1 VTQQS
6 TRAVATLR
14 QKPFGE
20 KAKIKYAKNFV
31 EESKDKK
38 KRRMDP
44 FEDTT
49 GNNVGTLSHHHHH
62 QN

>member
-1 VTQQS
+1 M
-6 TRAVATLR
+6 
-14 QKPFGE
+14 PFGE
-20 KAKIKYAKNFV
+20 KDKIKYAKNFV

-38 KRRMDP
+38 KHQMDP

-49 GNNVGTLSHHHHH
+49 GNNVGTLSHHHH

>member
-1 VTQQS
+1 M
-6 TRAVATLR
+6 R
-14 QKPFGE
+14 FGE
-20 KAKIKYAKNFV
+20 RANIKYAKNIV

-38 KRRMDP
+38 NRTDP

-49 GNNVGTLSHHHHH
+49 RNTVGTLSHHHH

>member
-1 VTQQS
+1 MTQQS

-14 QKPFGE
+14 QMRFGE
-20 KAKIKYAKNFV
+20 RANIKYAKNFV

-38 KRRMDP
+38 TRMDP

-49 GNNVGTLSHHHHH
+49 RNNVGTLSHHHH